1 MIATTTPKTTSF
13 HLIETPLPW
22 FAADGML
29 EAAAAAWLEAE
40 SRVNRLK
47 AVGVSDAYWYLRL
60 RFFFKHLFMIFS
72 SFPGM
77 SGLFRDGGDGERVRS
92 GLIRVG
98 GTGERS
104 RIALKIKPK
113 LSPRNGMVP
122 VAISYSTTPNENK
135 SVRAS
140 SSLARTCSGDM

>member
-47 AVGVSDAYWYLRL
+47 SVWISDAYWYLRL
-60 RFFFKHLFMIFS
+60 RFFSKHLLMISS

-77 SGLFRDGGDGERVRS
+77 S

-135 SVRAS
+135 SV
-140 SSLARTCSGDM
+140 